1 MCGTREHAVSVP
13 ASASRM
19 GFGLVGAGIVGTIHA
34 RNLAA
39 HPRAVLHWVVDVDAP
54 RAQAL
59 AQACGAQAGTTLD
72 AMLADPRVEI
82 VIVASSTGA
91 HEAQA
96 LACVA
101 AGKALLCEK
110 PLADSLEGARRVLAA
125 ARAARVPAAVGFNRR
140 FDAHHR
146 LVHDRVRAGEIGRV
160 ETLHLVSRSPALG
173 DPAASARSGG
183 LLRDKGTHHYDLAC
197 WLAAAEP
204 VEIYASGGCLFEPRC
219 ADHGDIDTAA
229 LVLRFD
235 SGAIA
240 TFSFSRR
247 SGFGCD
253 EMIEVAGERGL
264 LQSGRVPAHEVR
276 LYQGDRISGASVH
289 PGWHERFAPTYV
301 AEIDAIVEA
310 VCTGRPSSPS
320 LADGMRAQAVA
331 EAAVASLVA
340 GRPVAIADTWS
351 AP

>member
-1 MCGTREHAVSVP
+1 MTTPGRAQRT
-13 ASASRM
+13 
-19 GFGLVGAGIVGTIHA
+19 GFGLIGAGGIGAIHA
-34 RNLAA
+34 SNLAA
-39 HPRAVLHWVVDVDAP
+39 HPNAALHWVIDVDAS
-54 RAQAL
+54 RARVL
-59 AQACGAQAGTTLD
+59 AQACGARAGTTPD
-72 AMLADPRVEI
+72 AMLADPRVEV

-110 PLADSLEGARRVLAA
+110 PLADNLAGARRVLAA
-125 ARAARVPAAVGFNRR
+125 ARAAGVPAAVGFNRR
-140 FDAHHR
+140 FDTHHR
-146 LVHDRVRAGEIGRV
+146 LVHDRIRAGEIGRV
-160 ETLHLVSRSPALG
+160 ETLHLVSRSAALG

-204 VEIYASGGCLFEPRC
+204 VEVYASGGCLFEPRC
-219 ADHGDIDTAA
+219 ADHGDVDTAA

-253 EMIEVAGERGL
+253 EMLEIAGERGL

-276 LYQGDRISGASVH
+276 LYQGNLVSGASVH
-289 PGWHERFAPTYV
+289 SGWHERFAPTYV
-301 AEIDAIVEA
+301 AEIDAIVDA
-310 VCTGRPSSPS
+310 VRTGRPPSPG

-331 EAAVASLVA
+331 EAAVASLA
-340 GRPVAIADTWS
+340 SGRPETIADTWNS
-351 AP
+351 P

>member
-1 MCGTREHAVSVP
+1 VRRARRT
-13 ASASRM
+13 
-19 GFGLVGAGIVGTIHA
+19 GFGLVGAGLVGAIHA
-34 RNLAA
+34 RNLGTHPSAA
-39 HPRAVLHWVVDVDAP
+39 LRWVVDVDAS
-54 RAQAL
+54 RAQAI
-59 AQACGAQAGTTLD
+59 AQWSGARADTTLD
-72 AMLADPRVEI
+72 AMLADPRVEV

-96 LACVA
+96 LACLA

-110 PLADSLEGARRVLAA
+110 PLADSLEGGQRVLAA
-125 ARAARVPAAVGFNRR
+125 ARAAGVPAAVGFNRR

-146 LVHDRVRAGEIGRV
+146 IVHDRIRAGEIGRV

-197 WLAAAEP
+197 WLAGAEP
-204 VEIYASGGCLFEPRC
+204 VEVHACGGCLFEPRC
-219 ADHGDIDTAA
+219 AEYGDVDTAA
-229 LVLRFD
+229 LVLKFD
-235 SGAIA
+235 SGALA

-253 EMIEVAGERGL
+253 EMLEVAGERGL

-276 LYQGDRISGASVH
+276 LYQGDRISSASVH
-289 PGWHERFAPTYV
+289 AGWHQRFEPTYV
-301 AEIDAIVEA
+301 AEIDAMIEA
-310 VCTGRPSSPS
+310 LRTGRVPSPS

-331 EAAVASLVA
+331 EAAVASLA
-340 GRPVAIADTWS
+340 SGLPVAIANTW
-351 AP
+351 AAR